1 MTVAETRPKPWET
14 GQNIANGAEF
24 DSDANTLMA
33 RPINGNGNGNGN
45 GSGSADEQLNREES
59 EPPEVVPRPP
69 GLTNSGNTY
78 GSDMY
83 RNNAGYGYDG
93 GMYSGGMY
101 GNSGGMYGNS
111 GGMFGSMYG
120 GALNRYGGGMYGGSF
135 GNYGSYYGNG
145 MYGGGYGENNM
156 NGLEQIS
163 ESTRATFQLIESLI
177 GAVTGFAQMLEST
190 YMATHNSFFTM
201 ISVAEQFNYLK
212 EVLGSAFGIFALM
225 KFLKRVLYYITQ
237 GKMGTPPSK
246 RINSSSKGTAGA
258 SPMIEE
264 FSRFSITGDN
274 KKPTRRITWKPL
286 VFFLAAVFGFPYLLN
301 KFIAKLQ
308 EVQRKNGV
316 AIDGSNNGPI
326 DPSKL
331 EFARALY
338 NFTPE
343 NPQVEI
349 TLKKG
354 DLVAI
359 LSKTDPLGR
368 SSDWWKVRNR
378 EGQSGYAPYNYL
390 EIIKRTKKAK
400 KSPDEEV
407 STN

>member
-14 GQNIANGAEF
+14 VNNVASGADYDGEANSLMTRSAEG
-24 DSDANTLMA
+24 
-33 RPINGNGNGNGN
+33 GNV
-45 GSGSADEQLNREES
+45 DDMNRDGS

-69 GLTNSGNTY
+69 GLTSGSGLN
-78 GSDMY
+78 DMY
-83 RNNAGYGYDG
+83 RTGGGYGYDG
-93 GMYSGGMY
+93 GMYGNTGMYNSGGGMFGGMY
-101 GNSGGMYGNS
+101 G
-111 GGMFGSMYG
+111 
-120 GALNRYGGGMYGGSF
+120 GAMNRYGGGMYGGGF
-135 GNYGSYYGNG
+135 GNYGSFYGNG
-145 MYGGGYGENNM
+145 MYGGGYGDGNM

-190 YMATHNSFFTM
+190 YMATNNSFFTM

-212 EVLGSAFGIFALM
+212 EVLGSAFGIFAIM
-225 KFLKRVLYYITQ
+225 KFLKRALYYVTQ
-237 GKMGTPPSK
+237 GKMGTPPPK
-246 RINSSSKGTAGA
+246 AIKGGSKGS
-258 SPMIEE
+258 SPLIQE
-264 FSRFSITGDN
+264 FSRFSLRGDE
-274 KKPTRRITWKPL
+274 KTPARRITWKPL
-286 VFFLAAVFGFPYLLN
+286 IFFLAAVFGFPYLLN

-308 EVQRKNGV
+308 EVQRRNGV
-316 AIDGSNNGPI
+316 TMGANGDGPI

-359 LSKTDPLGR
+359 LAKTDPLGR

-390 EIIKRTKKAK
+390 EIIKRTKKN
-400 KSPDEEV
+400 STPSTEE
-407 STN
+407 